1 MEITSY
7 PSLSRISLI
16 AGPLKSSRSPLY
28 PESLAVIMLRV
39 SYYPPI
45 CDMHKLSVS
54 SSFAF
59 SLK

>member
-28 PESLAVIMLRV
+28 PESLAVIIAARFILS
-39 SYYPPI
+39 SY
-45 CDMHKLSVS
+45 L
-54 SSFAF
+54 
-59 SLK
+59 